1 MNVSK
6 ILSLIKA
13 LVPKKLS
20 DIENDLWYTKRETLV
35 NLTLEDFTADK
46 TGMLV
51 HEMDKVNLANSDK
64 FGYQISF
71 TTTEGVSLSGTE
83 TDLGD
88 FVVDTYGN
96 GTIWIN
102 EPLLVIAN
110 GLGRGET
117 GYIEVDKCTV
127 YLSPDLTEVNLTLE
141 IIKEKKIPIEYCD
154 TSEIEAEIDEV
165 NGEVI

>member
-1 MNVSK
+1 MNMSK

-35 NLTLEDFTADK
+35 NLTLEDFTANE
-46 TGMLV
+46 TGALV

-64 FGYQISF
+64 FGYQISL
-71 TTTEGVSLSGTE
+71 TTTGGDSFSGTE
-83 TDLGD
+83 ADLGG
-88 FVVDTYGN
+88 FVVETYGN
-96 GTIWIN
+96 GTIWTN

-110 GLGRGET
+110 GLEQGET